1 MASVPRPVSAPL
13 APRFASLR
21 PLAVMPLLLLV
32 LMAAGWPPAAL
43 ADAQPRMVTAADYR
57 IGVEGLPTPTP
68 AARMAAVTAAEPGPT
83 LNRELASLYGGEHG
97 ASIPARG
104 YLSDVVWSEQAL
116 SPASAA
122 ATATRI
128 LYYSFNIGPWQQRLD
143 SETTV
148 LTRAF
153 MTHPLLVF
161 LQDTDKERIA
171 GLMVSSS
178 LFAQAVTE
186 HRRYVLDPLW
196 INSALLDDLVEG
208 LGEYG
213 ISQLTDA
220 QKAGG
225 TQALASRLA
234 ARAATAASPAAA
246 TGIDFFH
253 TERSFAV
260 FRGMSVAGSR
270 TTAQSEQLDFTSY
283 STWTYGVQEVA
294 NFENVQSGLPGF
306 LKNLDRHLLQVPL
319 LTPVTGWLDKD
330 LVKKTTLDLSSI
342 PPLGKVAGSAQV
354 VIFRNNPYLT
364 FDAPMVMNLVTAAAV
379 TAEIVGTGA
388 ALFNPA
394 LIPKMT
400 EGTKKFISNAKYYL
414 EFIPLVVS
422 VAEAAQQLLCSSDSK
437 EVLCGEYLSKV
448 SKTLELAK
456 TVMATFN
463 TSFKSVADAAKAG
476 EAKKPFDQDT
486 FCGAAVLQGR
496 FIGNVRKT
504 PLDKN
509 ENRTQLAVCAFN
521 EMVTKPLVSS
531 IEHDRPTTYNKIK
544 DVAPIK
550 LTADFFRRAGWKI
563 NVEGVPADIR
573 LESLVAQLISK
584 NNIKGWLTGVSGVLD
599 VGNDV
604 LEFCQSVKE
613 GKVRMGPLF
622 AQLQDALLDY
632 LYDNGNEVVATM
644 LLDVFKALTP
654 AKFVQ
659 LADAFGNKGTALAWD
674 YITDPALVKLQM
686 TRSTK
691 DTLDIALP
699 IPEMV
704 AVRYLTVPLFNPK
717 IISHTLT
724 GSQVRARDNSLL
736 YPLALDGGSNNLLV
750 LPGFIASVEN
760 QSAFRTVDKGT
771 IQQLLKD
778 GSVEL
783 VWNVK
788 KFKSS
793 AEAIDVPLSARNNQD
808 FNYLKTTVKDSIFPW
823 WDSIVGIDEDDTIN
837 QRIFGTSIGDYEA
850 VDFTEIYRQQLGDK
864 QPYPLIHKTSGIYSD
879 YTHLDFTSVISGNPK
894 RRERRKLFSSTF
906 SVYVLND
913 LDIWD
918 TRLVGTSALYRERKA
933 GQLTGAG
940 EVQLNFSSAGWDKVG
955 TNGLWA
961 VWRTMENGSL
971 VWSEPVALGSIR
983 GGETRVLA
991 FPAGLDVDAA
1001 YVLIFDDIVNGYF
1014 ARTKVSRAVVF
1025 DEFDR
1030 IRAQRQYP
1038 VIRLALTSLPETQV
1052 ALLPP
1057 KDTDGDGVPDTLD
1070 AFKSDPKW
1078 AYDTDKDG
1086 MPDEWETRYGLNLYD
1101 PKDAGQDKD
1110 GDKVS
1115 NLAEFK
1121 ANTNPARETPKPTA
1135 TPGSGKVTL
1144 TWSKPAWA
1152 VAQGV
1157 CVAPQ
1162 AITDPY
1168 NCFTAAQNS
1177 LWLPDQSSPAV
1188 VPDLTNGKTYY
1199 FIVQAEA
1206 ANGDLS
1212 NSAQITATPIGP
1224 VITSIG
1230 PLTGTAGQTVSI
1242 SVAGGN
1248 LPSTIVAN
1256 IAAQLTGC
1264 TTSSAA
1270 AKTATFRCPLS
1281 IAGSHALGIKTK
1293 TAANGGVVIGGG
1305 SATFKVLPKP
1315 GATGRLNDTGIT
1327 ACSNEG
1333 QNGLPC
1339 PLATHPGQDGD
1350 SGRDATANDDRDG
1363 HAGFSFTKLDAN
1375 GKPL

>member
-1 MASVPRPVSAPL
+1 
-13 APRFASLR
+13 
-21 PLAVMPLLLLV
+21 MPLLLLV
-32 LMAAGWPPAAL
+32 WIAVGWPSAAL

-57 IGVEGLPTPTP
+57 IGAEGLPTPAHAP
-68 AARMAAVTAAEPGPT
+68 AARMAAATAAVSEPT

-97 ASIPARG
+97 ASIQARG
-104 YLSDVVWSEQAL
+104 YLSDVVWTEQAL
-116 SPASAA
+116 APASAT

-171 GLMVSSS
+171 GLMVSSN

-234 ARAATAASPAAA
+234 AHAATAASPTAA
-246 TGIDFFH
+246 TGIDFAH
-253 TERSFAV
+253 GDKSFSV

-283 STWTYGVQEVA
+283 STLTYGVQEAA
-294 NFENVQSGLPGF
+294 NFENVKGGLSGF
-306 LKNLDRHLLQVPL
+306 LENLDRHLLQVPL

-330 LVKKTTLDLSSI
+330 LVKKTTLGLSTI
-342 PPLGKVAGSAQV
+342 PPLGKVGGTAQV
-354 VIFRNNPYLT
+354 VIFRNNPNIT

-379 TAEIVGTGA
+379 TAELVGTGA
-388 ALFNPA
+388 ALFKPE
-394 LIPKMT
+394 LITKMT
-400 EGTKKFISNAKYYL
+400 LGTKEFIATAKSYL
-414 EFIPLVVS
+414 EMVALVVS
-422 VAEAAQQLLCSSDSK
+422 IAESVQQLLCPADSK
-437 EVLCGEYLSKV
+437 EGLCADYSSKV
-448 SKTLELAK
+448 TKVLALAK
-456 TVMATFN
+456 PVLTTFG
-463 TSFKSVADAAKAG
+463 TSVDSVWAAAKAG
-476 EAKKPFDQDT
+476 GGKTFDEDA
-486 FCGAAVLQGR
+486 FCGAAILQKLQWR

-509 ENRTQLAVCAFN
+509 ENSTKLAVCAFN
-521 EMVTKPLVSS
+521 EVVTKPLVKS
-531 IEHDRPTTYNKIK
+531 IEENLPTTYKKIK
-544 DVAPIK
+544 DVKPIK
-550 LTADFFRRAGWKI
+550 LTADFFRRAGWTI
-563 NVEGVPADIR
+563 NVQGVPADIR
-573 LESLVAQLISK
+573 LESLVAQIKPNNIS
-584 NNIKGWLTGVSGVLD
+584 IKGWLTGLSGVLD
-599 VGNDV
+599 VTKDTV
-604 LEFCQSVKE
+604 DFYQAVTA
-613 GKVRMGPLF
+613 GKVQMWPLLM
-622 AQLQDALLDY
+622 QLRDALLDD
-632 LYDNGNEVVATM
+632 LENNGNQLVATA
-644 LLDVFKALTP
+644 LFDAFKALTP
-654 AKFVQ
+654 AKYVQ
-659 LADAFGNKGTALAWD
+659 LANALGNKGTALAWD
-674 YITDPALVKLQM
+674 WMTDPALVKLKM

-704 AVRYLTVPLFNPK
+704 AVRYLKVPLSDPK

-724 GSQVRARDNSLL
+724 GYQVRARDNSLV

-760 QSAFRTVDKGT
+760 QSAFRKVDQDT
-771 IQQLLKD
+771 IQLLLKN
-778 GSVEL
+778 G
-783 VWNVK
+783 NVK
-788 KFKSS
+788 LIWDVKEFGSS
-793 AEAIDVPLSARNNQD
+793 AVAMDVSLSERKAGD
-808 FNYLKTTVKDSIFPW
+808 FNYVQKTVKYSIFPW
-823 WDSIVGIDEDDTIN
+823 WDSIVGIDEDDTII

-850 VDFTEIYRQQLGDK
+850 VDFTEIYRQQLGVN
-864 QPYPLIHKTSGIYSD
+864 QPYPLKHQDPGIYSD
-879 YTHLDFTSVISGNPK
+879 YTHLDFTSGV
-894 RRERRKLFSSTF
+894 ERKLFSSTF
-906 SVYVLND
+906 GVYVLND
-913 LDIWD
+913 LTIWD

-940 EVQLNFSSAGWDKVG
+940 EVQLNFGAAAGWDKVG
-955 TNGLWA
+955 ANGLWA
-961 VWRTMENGSL
+961 VWRTMENGSR

-991 FPAGLDVDAA
+991 FAAGLDVDAA
-1001 YVLIFDDIVNGYF
+1001 ELLIYDDIVNGYF
-1014 ARTKVSRAVVF
+1014 ARTKVSRAIVF

-1030 IRAQRQYP
+1030 IRAQGQYP
-1038 VIRLALTSLPETQV
+1038 VIRVALTSLPETQV

-1057 KDTDGDGVPDTLD
+1057 KDADGDGVPDTLD

-1121 ANTNPARETPKPTA
+1121 ANTDPTRETPKPTA

-1168 NCFTAAQNS
+1168 NCFSAAQNS

-1242 SVAGGN
+1242 SVAGAN

-1270 AKTATFRCPLS
+1270 VKTATFRCPLS
-1281 IAGSHALGIKTK
+1281 VAGSHALGIKTK

-1327 ACSNEG
+1327 ACGNEA

-1350 SGRDATANDDRDG
+1350 YGRDATANDDRDG

-1375 GKPL
+1375 GKPLAN